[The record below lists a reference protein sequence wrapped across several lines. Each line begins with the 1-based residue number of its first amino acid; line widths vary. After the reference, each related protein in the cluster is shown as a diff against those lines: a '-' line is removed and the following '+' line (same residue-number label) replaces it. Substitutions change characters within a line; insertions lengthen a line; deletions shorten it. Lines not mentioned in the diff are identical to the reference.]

1 MKDTLNIK
9 RVAFILGMMADEAVK
24 NNPKMTNESVLIK
37 SANPSIPAIT
47 IGDIRLAKHEAD
59 KNG

>member
-1 MKDTLNIK
+1 
-9 RVAFILGMMADEAVK
+9 MADDAVK

-37 SANPSIPAIT
+37 SSNPGTPAIT
-47 IGDIRLAKHEAD
+47 IGDVRLAKHEAD

>member
-1 MKDTLNIK
+1 MKDVLNMK
-9 RVAFILGMMADEAVK
+9 RVAFILNMMADDAIK

-37 SANPSIPAIT
+37 SSNPGIPSIT
-47 IGDIRLAKHEAD
+47 IGDIRLAKHEAE